1 MKDVS
6 LYKEKVI
13 MMWNSGKVGWGA
25 WNFGAPLIPVIVLIP
40 MASSEVIF
48 SSMLTYCYALLVL
61 GTYLFDQ
68 HSKLRFG
75 AGRDSLFYVS
85 LVAVLILLALLIL
98 YNSTDIVK
106 KIANFNIFLSFL
118 VVIILVLPLGYKLN
132 KPLLDKQAMEEA
144 YLKLKLEESKKKAK
158 SAGKSGKN
166 MKNAV
171 KLITEEFDN
180 ESV

>member
-1 MKDVS
+1 MKNVS
-6 LYKEKVI
+6 LYKKKAI
-13 MMWNSGKVGWGA
+13 TMWNSGKIGWVA

-40 MASSEVIF
+40 LASSEVIF
-48 SSMLTYCYALLVL
+48 SSVLTYCYALLVL

-68 HSKLRFG
+68 YSKLRFK
-75 AGRDSLFYVS
+75 AGRDSLFYIS
-85 LVAVLILLALLIL
+85 LFAVLILLALLIL

-106 KIANFNIFLSFL
+106 NIANFNVFLSFL
-118 VVIILVLPLGYKLN
+118 VVIILVLPLAYKLN
-132 KPLLDKQAMEEA
+132 MPFLDKQAMEEENMR
-144 YLKLKLEESKKKAK
+144 LKLDENRKKAK

-171 KLITEEFDN
+171 KLITEEFNN